1 MKENQE
7 AMMAVE
13 RELQL
18 AGTDQ
23 KLRKRWNTLE
33 DRRITPEKEIP
44 PMEFLFKMFN
54 KPCFPRGELVAITGK
69 AKSGK
74 TFMSTLLMVAAFT
87 QRCLEL
93 KRHTDL
99 TDHTDFL
106 SHAER
111 KEMKEMYPLRVMWY
125 DTEQS
130 EESTQDILR
139 NRLLPLAQ
147 TIPEGMLDVFNVRG
161 EFWQERLPL
170 LEAAIGRFQPD
181 LVILDGIRDLTDD
194 INDGVKAQQIIE
206 RLMHMASTRHC
217 CIVCIMHQNKSQ
229 EDRSMRG
236 WLGTELKNKS
246 FETYEC
252 SKRDS
257 VFSVKQCASRKFEIS
272 DKLEFTVDGKGLP
285 RSLTQQEAE
294 ERSSAPSK
302 PSEETM
308 VRPQFNEKYI
318 LEHQPKFVLFN
329 LPLLFGDAM
338 SDGQELDEQTLKQK
352 VMDLASMTSPNL
364 FYSVLNKAV
373 KEGVVS
379 QTFDSFN
386 RKRYSLA

>member
-1 MKENQE
+1 MDSQ
-7 AMMAVE
+7 AFHLVE
-13 RELQL
+13 IELSH
-18 AGTDQ
+18 AGETSG
-23 KLRKRWNTLE
+23 LTPEMLLLE
-33 DRRITPEKEIP
+33 ELRITPEKELP
-44 PMEFLFKMFN
+44 TMDFLFRLFGR
-54 KPCFPRGELVAITGK
+54 PCFPRGELVAITGK

-74 TFMSTLLMVAAFT
+74 TFMSTILMVAAFT
-87 QRCLEL
+87 QRCLDL
-93 KRHTDL
+93 KRHIDL

-139 NRLLPLAQ
+139 NRLIAMAQ
-147 TIPEGMLDVFNVRG
+147 TIPEGKLDIFNVRG

-217 CIVCIMHQNKSQ
+217 CIVCIMHQNKAQ

-257 VFSVKQCASRKFEIS
+257 VFSVKQCASRKFEIT

-294 ERSSAPSK
+294 EHSSTPSK

-318 LEHQPKFVLFN
+318 LEHKLKFVLFN
-329 LPLLFGDAM
+329 LPLLFGDALP
-338 SDGQELDEQTLKQK
+338 DGQELDEQALKQK

-379 QTFDSFN
+379 QSFDSFN

>member
-1 MKENQE
+1 
-7 AMMAVE
+7 MAVE
-13 RELQL
+13 KELQL
-18 AGTDQ
+18 AGADP

-33 DRRITPEKEIP
+33 ERRITPEKEIP
-44 PMEFLFKMFN
+44 PMAFLFELFN
-54 KPCFPRGELVAITGK
+54 KPCFPRGELVAMTGK

-74 TFMSTLLMVAAFT
+74 TFMSTILMTAAFT
-87 QRCLEL
+87 QKCLGI
-93 KRHTDL
+93 KRQTDL
-99 TDHTDFL
+99 L
-106 SHAER
+106 E
-111 KEMKEMYPLRVMWY
+111 PLRVMWY

-139 NRLLPLAQ
+139 HRLIAMAKD
-147 TIPEGMLDVFNVRG
+147 IPEGKLDIFNVRG

-217 CIVCIMHQNKSQ
+217 CIVCIMHQNKAQ

-252 SKRDS
+252 SKRDTF
-257 VFSVKQCASRKFEIS
+257 FSVKQCASRKFEIT
-272 DKLEFTVDGKGLP
+272 DKLEFTVDENGLP

-294 ERSSAPSK
+294 DSASTASSPLG
-302 PSEETM
+302 ETM
-308 VRPQFNEKYI
+308 IRPKFNEKYV
-318 LEHQPKFVLFN
+318 LEHQPKFIKFN
-329 LPLLFGDAM
+329 LPLLFGDALPN
-338 SDGQELDEQTLKQK
+338 GLELDEQTLKQT
-352 VMDLASMTSPNL
+352 VMDLVSMTSPNL
-364 FYSVLNKAV
+364 FYSILNKAI

-379 QTFDSFN
+379 QSLDDFN
-386 RKRYSLA
+386 RKLYSLA

>member
-1 MKENQE
+1 
-7 AMMAVE
+7 MAVE

-18 AGTDQ
+18 AGTDP

-44 PMEFLFKMFN
+44 PMEFLFELFN
-54 KPCFPRGELVAITGK
+54 KPCFPRGELVAMTGK

-74 TFMSTLLMVAAFT
+74 TFMSTILMEK
-87 QRCLEL
+87 CLSGEGS
-93 KRHTDL
+93 
-99 TDHTDFL
+99 DFIPCL
-106 SHAER
+106 RRVSDE
-111 KEMKEMYPLRVMWY
+111 PLRAMWF

-139 NRLLPLAQ
+139 NRLIPMVSSSPVQTTPTPPRSALPLGSAKNLGG
-147 TIPEGMLDVFNVRG
+147 EFLDVFNVRG

-194 INDGVKAQQIIE
+194 INDGVKAQQVIE
-206 RLMHMASTRHC
+206 RLMHMASARHC
-217 CIVCIMHQNKSQ
+217 CIVCIMHQNKAQ

-252 SKRDS
+252 YKRDS

-272 DKLEFTVDGKGLP
+272 DNLEFTVDEKGLP
-285 RSLTQQEAE
+285 RSLTQQEAQ
-294 ERSSAPSK
+294 ERSSSTSEPSAE
-302 PSEETM
+302 SM

-318 LEHQPKFVLFN
+318 LEHQPKFVKFN
-329 LPLLFGDAM
+329 LPLLFGDALPN
-338 SDGQELDEQTLKQK
+338 GLELDEQALMQK
-352 VMDLASMTSPNL
+352 VMDLVSMTSPKL

-379 QTFDSFN
+379 QLLDNFN

>member
-1 MKENQE
+1 
-7 AMMAVE
+7 MAVE

-18 AGTDQ
+18 AGTDP

-44 PMEFLFKMFN
+44 PMEFLFELFN
-54 KPCFPRGELVAITGK
+54 KPCFPRGELVAMTGK

-74 TFMSTLLMVAAFT
+74 TFMSTILMEK
-87 QRCLEL
+87 CLSGEGS
-93 KRHTDL
+93 
-99 TDHTDFL
+99 DFIPCL
-106 SHAER
+106 RRVSDE
-111 KEMKEMYPLRVMWY
+111 PLRAMWF

-139 NRLLPLAQ
+139 NRLIPMVSSSPVQ
-147 TIPEGMLDVFNVRG
+147 TTPTPPNLGGEYLDVFNVRG

-194 INDGVKAQQIIE
+194 INDGVKAQQVIE
-206 RLMHMASTRHC
+206 RLMHMASARHC
-217 CIVCIMHQNKSQ
+217 CIVCIMHQNKAQ

-252 SKRDS
+252 YKRDS

-272 DKLEFTVDGKGLP
+272 DNLEFTVDEKGLP
-285 RSLTQQEAE
+285 RSLTQQEAQ
-294 ERSSAPSK
+294 ERSSSTSEPSAE
-302 PSEETM
+302 SM

-318 LEHQPKFVLFN
+318 LEHQPKFVKFN
-329 LPLLFGDAM
+329 LPLLFGDALPN
-338 SDGQELDEQTLKQK
+338 GLELDEQALMQK
-352 VMDLASMTSPNL
+352 VMDLVSMTSPKL

-379 QTFDSFN
+379 QLLDNFN

>member
-1 MKENQE
+1 M
-7 AMMAVE
+7 AME

-18 AGTDQ
+18 AGTDP

-33 DRRITPEKEIP
+33 ERRITAEKEIP
-44 PMEFLFKMFN
+44 PMEFLFKLFN

-74 TFMSTLLMVAAFT
+74 TFMSTILMVAAFT
-87 QRCLEL
+87 QRCLDL
-93 KRHTDL
+93 KRHIDL

-139 NRLLPLAQ
+139 NRLIAMAQ
-147 TIPEGMLDVFNVRG
+147 TIPEGKLDIFNVRG

-217 CIVCIMHQNKSQ
+217 CIVCIMHQNKAQ

-257 VFSVKQCASRKFEIS
+257 VFSVKQCASRKFEIT

-294 ERSSAPSK
+294 ECSSTPSK

-318 LEHQPKFVLFN
+318 LEHKPKFVLFN
-329 LPLLFGDAM
+329 LPLLFGDALP
-338 SDGQELDEQTLKQK
+338 DGQELDEQALKQK

-379 QTFDSFN
+379 QSFDSFN